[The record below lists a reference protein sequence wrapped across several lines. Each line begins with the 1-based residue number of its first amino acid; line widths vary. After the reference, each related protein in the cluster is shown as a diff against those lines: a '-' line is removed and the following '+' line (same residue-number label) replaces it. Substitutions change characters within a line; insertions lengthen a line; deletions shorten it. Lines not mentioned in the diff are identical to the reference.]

1 MGIFVCF
8 NDVISVIIGF
18 PDPIAIVQQARTLQK
33 KKRLSSKPTTS
44 TKAVKTKEPLK
55 PKPNQAKR
63 SDIWSNIQPRLHNLC
78 ITAHHLVH
86 GPSCPFLI
94 KAHFSNSNYVKSSLG
109 IGNRNSESELRVQKS
124 EFGNRSTK
132 FGKRSSENR
141 NRSTEFGKRSSEF
154 GKRRSEYGKQ
164 KSEYGVR
171 KAELGVRK
179 AELGARKA
187 ENGARCPG
195 GLP

>member
-78 ITAHHLVH
+78 ITAHHLVVH

-94 KAHFSNSNYVKSSLG
+94 KAHFSNSNYVKSSFG

-124 EFGNRSTK
+124 EFG
-132 FGKRSSENR
+132 KR
-141 NRSTEFGKRSSEF
+141 
-154 GKRRSEYGKQ
+154 
-164 KSEYGVR
+164 KSEYEVR
-171 KAELGVRK
+171 KAEL
-179 AELGARKA
+179 
-187 ENGARCPG
+187 
-195 GLP
+195 